1 MRLGLG
7 IHSTELYFAG
17 TAVLELPGGVLAT
30 DGRGFPRSPS
40 IGALQLGTA
49 RDALRL
55 HGCGGH
61 CHGGR
66 SAHLCSLA
74 SYKYYRVRVAFLR
87 KAAMPL
93 AAAAE
98 LGEEERW
105 CFGASGSRRSRPT
118 SYKLGQRGTRA

>member
-7 IHSTELYFAG
+7 IHSTELYLAG

-30 DGRGFPRSPS
+30 DGRGLPRSPS

-74 SYKYYRVRVAFLR
+74 SYKYYRVRVHTCSFSAKGCNAF
-87 KAAMPL
+87 
-93 AAAAE
+93 
-98 LGEEERW
+98 G
-105 CFGASGSRRSRPT
+105 RRSGAWR
-118 SYKLGQRGTRA
+118 RGAVVLWSQW